1 MSTQTLDEEFKN
13 KTWRSSYLELSN
25 IKADQY
31 NLTKNRLLLNH
42 YCSIYNIKLNEASI
56 FDMPKKEYPLA
67 RDNDHPGADWHTNM
81 AVHLCE

>member
-31 NLTKNRLLLNH
+31 NLAKNRLLLNH
-42 YCSIYNIKLNEASI
+42 YCSIYNIALNEASI
-56 FDMPKKEYPLA
+56 FDMPKNEYPLA
-67 RDNDHPGADWHTNM
+67 RDNDHPGTDWHTNM